1 MRARDVTI
9 DIRMHIT
16 HIRVLSYN
24 NYAIDIDTA
33 AAAVSTYDIKLNKS
47 ISISI
52 FFSSPLDFQSKRR
65 SAAAFFGGAN

>member
-52 FFSSPLDFQSKRR
+52 FFLFSFRLSIKASLSCCL
-65 SAAAFFGGAN
+65 FGGAN